1 MFLCAI
7 LKTKTMKDWWVNK
20 TIPLIIL
27 NLFINSNVNDIH
39 LQIEQHLQIN
49 DDIQIYKLLMTY
61 RFKNKQKVQLQQTP
75 GI

>member
-39 LQIEQHLQIN
+39 PQIEQHLQIN
-49 DDIQIYKLLMTY
+49 INNLL
-61 RFKNKQKVQLQQTP
+61 NL
-75 GI
+75 